1 MGGRKEMMARRS
13 SGGVLVNGEVR
24 GAVAVMN
31 GVVGGWREIVGG
43 GWRFVSLCTTGKG
56 EGRTLERG
64 IFSKWMKCCRE

>member
-13 SGGVLVNGEVR
+13 SGGVLVNGEAR

-43 GWRFVSLCTTGKG
+43 GWVSC
-56 EGRTLERG
+56 
-64 IFSKWMKCCRE
+64 